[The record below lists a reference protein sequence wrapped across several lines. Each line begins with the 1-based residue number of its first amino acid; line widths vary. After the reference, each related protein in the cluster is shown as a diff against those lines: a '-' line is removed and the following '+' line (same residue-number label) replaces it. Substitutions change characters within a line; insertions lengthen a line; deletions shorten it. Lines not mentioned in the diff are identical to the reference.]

1 MIILDTNVISEALKP
16 APDRGLRAWI
26 AGQPA
31 SSLFTTTVTQAEML
45 YGLAMLP
52 AGRRREALR
61 AAIDAAFD
69 VEFEGRVLPFDSEAA
84 RAFGT
89 IAASCR
95 RAGRPMGP
103 LDAQIAA
110 IAHSRK
116 APIATRD
123 FSDFAHCGVPIIN
136 PWQS

>member
-1 MIILDTNVISEALKP
+1 VIILDTNVISEVLKP
-16 APDRGLRAWI
+16 EPDAGVRAWI
-26 AGQPA
+26 TGQAPA
-31 SSLFTTTVTQAEML
+31 SLFTTTVSQAEML

-61 AAIDAAFD
+61 TAIDAAFD
-69 VEFEGRVLPFDSEAA
+69 VEFAGRVLPFDSESA
-84 RAFGT
+84 RAFAA

-123 FSDFAHCGVPIIN
+123 VSDFAHCGVPVIN
-136 PWQS
+136 PWLP